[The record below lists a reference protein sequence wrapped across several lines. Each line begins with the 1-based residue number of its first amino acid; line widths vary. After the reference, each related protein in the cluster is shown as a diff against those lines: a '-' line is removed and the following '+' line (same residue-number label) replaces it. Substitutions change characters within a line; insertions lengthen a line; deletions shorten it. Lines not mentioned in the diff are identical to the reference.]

1 MHTKE
6 ARGSL
11 PTDLFAD
18 SQIWRTMSKH
28 PFVVSIRAQCYPV
41 QGVGSPRLQFSKSA
55 HLEETQNTIK
65 RGQHDCD
72 WNRLSGVCV
81 PFVSFLPCMSL
92 VPVLTFL
99 MCAIFGVCVVLL
111 RLDCPSDA
119 HWDYADMFA
128 VEVGFQIRDQIWIP
142 QPRLHGAKY
151 FVKPQN
157 GLFAFFC
164 YVEFL
169 SSVFSSFRGG
179 QAWYR
184 QFELKLMF

>member
-1 MHTKE
+1 
-6 ARGSL
+6 
-11 PTDLFAD
+11 
-18 SQIWRTMSKH
+18 MSKH

-119 HWDYADMFA
+119 HWDYAGRWHVCCQGPMSNPRPVLDSPARTTRDMYFDFFFESQNELVCPFLMVLA
-128 VEVGFQIRDQIWIP
+128 V
-142 QPRLHGAKY
+142 LAK
-151 FVKPQN
+151 KKII
-157 GLFAFFC
+157 L
-164 YVEFL
+164 
-169 SSVFSSFRGG
+169 
-179 QAWYR
+179 WW
-184 QFELKLMF
+184 